1 MDSQHKADAPD
12 TETVEQAEG
21 TVELDAAKAATAK
34 KAPGW
39 LSLAIDFGPLL
50 IFFLT
55 YRYFAPADDAPNTV
69 TGTIAAITYSTGA
82 FMAAVLVALG
92 ISQWKTGK
100 ISPMLW
106 LSTILILGFG
116 ALTIYFQ
123 DETFIQVKPT
133 IIYASLAAIL
143 FIGLWRGKALLKY
156 LLHAAFEG
164 LSDEGWRKLS
174 RNWALFFTFLAVL
187 NEVMRASLNFETWL
201 TLKVWGVT
209 ALSFVFTFT
218 QLPMLM
224 RHGLSV
230 EDGEAESES

>member
-1 MDSQHKADAPD
+1 MSE
-12 TETVEQAEG
+12 TEKTDQAEG
-21 TVELDAAKAATAK
+21 TVELDAAKAPK

-39 LSLAIDFGPLL
+39 LSFAIDFGPLL

-55 YRYFAPADDAPNTV
+55 YRYFSPGEDAVNTV
-69 TGTIAAITYSTGA
+69 TGTIKAITYSTGA
-82 FMAAVLVALG
+82 FMVSVLVALG
-92 ISQWKTGK
+92 VSQWKTGK

-164 LSDEGWRKLS
+164 LNDEGWRKLS
-174 RNWALFFTFLAVL
+174 RNWALFFTFLAVA
-187 NEVMRASLNFETWL
+187 NEVMRATLTFDTWL

-209 ALSFVFTFT
+209 GLSFVFTFT

-224 RHGLSV
+224 RHGLAI
-230 EDGEAESES
+230 EDGEAE